1 MALKI
6 LVVGGAGYIGSHM
19 VKRLGTAGVEVV
31 TLDNLSSGHRDA
43 VTCGEFVH
51 GDIADRALLDTLFAS
66 RRFDAVMHFASHI
79 EVGESVRLPL
89 KYYRNNVSNTLTLL
103 EAIVA
108 VLGFRDGGFLG
119 AWHRLRYPLANWGE
133 FGPTGGRF
141 INHDDHW
148 YWKRLAIAW
157 LWLWLWLSLPIV
169 WSLR

>member
-1 MALKI
+1 MTI
-6 LVVGGAGYIGSHM
+6 D
-19 VKRLGTAGVEVV
+19 RR
-31 TLDNLSSGHRDA
+31 TL
-43 VTCGEFVH
+43 
-51 GDIADRALLDTLFAS
+51 
-66 RRFDAVMHFASHI
+66 
-79 EVGESVRLPL
+79 L
-89 KYYRNNVSNTLTLL
+89 KYDPLPAGPTRRSRYDRLHALIIALVGMLAILPYAAWGASSMRTLGLYTIIALAAGTLL